1 MDSARQPESR
11 RSRRTSRVKYDVL
24 VELEGEKFAY
34 AGETIVVNLHGA
46 LIRSSAALDLGSP
59 VIIHVQQTGKAA
71 QAKVVFASYDRPP
84 HYGVELE
91 KPDNIWGLTD
101 APPDWQVY
109 LT

>member
-1 MDSARQPESR
+1 MDEVKGFEAGRN
-11 RSRRTSRVKYDVL
+11 RRTSRVKYDVL
-24 VELEGEKFAY
+24 VELKDERFAY
-34 AGETIVVNLHGA
+34 AGETVVVNLHGA

-71 QAKVVFASYDRPP
+71 PAKVVFASYDRPP

-91 KPDNIWGLTD
+91 SPDNIWGITD

-109 LT
+109 LN